1 MLKKLMRVINW
12 IRQHKYI
19 SVTIVFLLIILVFD
33 DNNLIKHYR
42 NQHAIAELER
52 EIEDMKK
59 DSVEIIKKQQQLDYK
74 GDIKAIEDLA
84 REKYG
89 MHKENEEVFVIK

>member
-12 IRQHKYI
+12 IRRHKYI

-33 DNNLIKHYR
+33 DNNFIKHYK
-42 NQHAIAELER
+42 NQHAIAEVER
-52 EIEDMKK
+52 EIEAMKK
-59 DSVEIIKKQQQLDYK
+59 DSVDIIRKQQQLDYK
-74 GDIKAIEDLA
+74 GDIKAIENLA

>member
-33 DNNLIKHYR
+33 DNNFIKHYK
-42 NQHAIAELER
+42 NQHAIDELER
-52 EIEDMKK
+52 EIEAMKK
-59 DSVEIIKKQQQLDYK
+59 DSVDIIRKQQQLDYK
-74 GDIKAIEDLA
+74 GDIKAIENLA

>member
-33 DNNLIKHYR
+33 DNNFIKHYK

-52 EIEDMKK
+52 EIEAMKK
-59 DSVEIIKKQQQLDYK
+59 DSVDIIRKQQQLDYK
-74 GDIKAIEDLA
+74 GDIKAIENLA